1 MKIMTTSINDYSYR
15 TWENTNT
22 NNVSKSS
29 KESSDTASTAKAGGN
44 ISWWRKTFDKAKESV
59 KNMVGQGKA
68 FMENHPNLAKAG
80 KILKLAN
87 PVSVVLNVFS
97 GYNHGEEVAEEYY
110 NGNAEHDAQV
120 YNGST
125 TGGAYGAV
133 AGGALGAAAGAAVGS
148 IIPVAGTA
156 VGAGVGFVFG
166 CIGGA
171 IGSYLGGSA
180 GAHIGANSAENH
192 YNNEQY
198 NEINSHRPSNA
209 SIPGFF
215 SGRW

>member
-1 MKIMTTSINDYSYR
+1 MTTSINDYSYR

-133 AGGALGAAAGAAVGS
+133 AGGALGAAVGS

-192 YNNEQY
+192 YNNELY
-198 NEINSHRPSNA
+198 NEINSHRPYNA

-215 SGRW
+215 FGWK